1 MASSTN
7 LLDLPLEVLDIV
19 FTNLSFDDKLKLG
32 RADKN
37 LEAAFKFHIRDN
49 YTKISSRTLPTE
61 YWSEF
66 LMICGSIVNEID
78 VNFLNVHY
86 FDLIKQYC
94 CNLKIIKGLYVKDC
108 KCLAAKNLLGGLK
121 SLESLEVTIT
131 NRNTAKVLHALQ
143 ELSSLKKLMI
153 KYLGASPG
161 DCNSDVLIE
170 PTSLD
175 QAHIHKLINLEELVI
190 SSSLYRHPININDI
204 QSQLKNL
211 RSLTLSN
218 IQVFSPIEDMEITLP
233 SLEDLS
239 ISRSLINF
247 QLPNCPKLRSLKFFN
262 SHCHL
267 NNVFEKWMTIH
278 VKTLNSLIADS
289 GIFNKKMLT
298 SMFSSSDFKE
308 WQCPEIDTLIVNS
321 SEIKFPLPFCPKL
334 KSLELSGT
342 RFFAMNFS
350 YNYLLYCPNLLSLNL
365 ECSEIRSPDYFH
377 NWIAKHSNLQSLKLP
392 EQFFEEHEF
401 LHLLSR
407 CKKLNKLKISTY
419 DKNIKKISRG
429 FLNLFIKILKQNGF
443 TESKPFELTVSP
455 NAFQEIQSML
465 DEIPGSALC
474 KCFTIHIDGHV
485 FLDPYDESD
494 NDMMSIS
501 LNRLN
506 SIITS

>member
-175 QAHIHKLINLEELVI
+175 Q
-190 SSSLYRHPININDI
+190 
-204 QSQLKNL
+204 
-211 RSLTLSN
+211 
-218 IQVFSPIEDMEITLP
+218 
-233 SLEDLS
+233 
-239 ISRSLINF
+239 
-247 QLPNCPKLRSLKFFN
+247 
-262 SHCHL
+262 
-267 NNVFEKWMTIH
+267 
-278 VKTLNSLIADS
+278 
-289 GIFNKKMLT
+289 
-298 SMFSSSDFKE
+298 
-308 WQCPEIDTLIVNS
+308 
-321 SEIKFPLPFCPKL
+321 
-334 KSLELSGT
+334 
-342 RFFAMNFS
+342 
-350 YNYLLYCPNLLSLNL
+350 
-365 ECSEIRSPDYFH
+365 
-377 NWIAKHSNLQSLKLP
+377 
-392 EQFFEEHEF
+392 
-401 LHLLSR
+401 
-407 CKKLNKLKISTY
+407 
-419 DKNIKKISRG
+419 
-429 FLNLFIKILKQNGF
+429 
-443 TESKPFELTVSP
+443 ESKPFELTVSP